1 MYWSPAP
8 QKKPLVVEPCTSFVP
23 TIVAL
28 LPELPFW
35 LPRSLMGRLAFVVAG
50 NVKRAIA
57 LWSVAVS
64 SVVIA
69 GEPLTTE

>member
-28 LPELPFW
+28 LPTLPFA
-35 LPRSLMGRLAFVVAG
+35 LPRSLKSKLALLVAG
-50 NVKRAIA
+50 YVKRAIA
-57 LWSVAVS
+57 LWSVEVS
-64 SVVIA
+64 SVVIV
-69 GEPLTTE
+69 GEPLWTV